1 MPKIRFMTS
10 TEKIRRIDGSYGE
23 GGGQILRSSLALA
36 SLLKQPIEIFNIRK
50 GRSKPGLAPQH
61 LTAVSASRRITS
73 AELEGALLESQS
85 LKFTPNEVTPGDYYF
100 DVAEL
105 KRSAGS
111 TSLVFQTL
119 LLPLSFTSKASTLIL
134 KGGTHVPFSPPFD
147 YLQEAFLPTLRK
159 LGIHCDA
166 EIRKWGYYPVGGGEV
181 FFEIEPASGIGP
193 IEIEEPGRLKEISV
207 LSAVSNLPDHIAQR
221 QAKAASDFLK
231 KMGLKPAVKT
241 KTVLSSREGTY
252 VFILAEFERVFAGF
266 SSLGQRGKPAE
277 KVALEACE
285 LFKEYWDSRCAFEP
299 HLADQII
306 LYLALGK
313 GESRFT
319 VSKITQHLLTNAWV
333 VRQFLPVEIEIK
345 GGIGEKGEVRIRGCN
360 ITSRLQ
366 ESNSQNRGG

>member
-1 MPKIRFMTS
+1 MTS
-10 TEKIRRIDGSYGE
+10 TEKIKRIDGSYGE

-36 SLLKQPIEIFNIRK
+36 SLLRQPIEIFNIRR

-73 AELEGALLESQS
+73 AELEGAQLESQS

-147 YLQEAFLPTLRK
+147 YLQEVFLPTLRK

-166 EIRKWGYYPVGGGEV
+166 EIRKWGYYPAGGGEV
-181 FFEIEPASGIGP
+181 FFEIEPASGLKAIDM
-193 IEIEEPGRLKEISV
+193 ENRGRLKRISV

-221 QAKAASDFLK
+221 QARSASNFLK
-231 KMGLKPAVKT
+231 KMELKPAVKT
-241 KTVLSSREGTY
+241 RRVLSSREGTY
-252 VFILAEFERVFAGF
+252 VFILAEFESVFAGF
-266 SSLGQRGKPAE
+266 SSLGQKGKPAE

-285 LFKEYWDSRCAFEP
+285 RFKEYWDSGCAFEP

-345 GGIGEKGEVRIRGCN
+345 GRIGERGEVRIRGSN